1 MNNID
6 FFKFIDEIIFFF
18 ISALSRPEYV
28 EMGSYIMHLK
38 SHGISYCKHAKVI
51 KYTRNKKYN

>member
-6 FFKFIDEIIFFF
+6 FLKFIDEIIRIF

-28 EMGSYIMHLK
+28 EMGSAILHLTP
-38 SHGISYCKHAKVI
+38 HGISYCKHAKVI
-51 KYTRNKKYN
+51 KSTWNKKYN